1 MVQVTGKKN
10 LNTGGVETEMRLMRE
25 EEGEDIKSRKELER
39 RVEELENKVMEVVE
53 RNRGKGKWKYGKK
66 VWWNGEI
73 EKVYGEVRGMERR
86 WEESGRRIGGEEVKE
101 GRKRWKKKVEEVKRE
116 HWLRYLEGIKE
127 RDGYKWVKTDR
138 DFLVDIP
145 SIRDENG
152 RMVEEDGEKAKE
164 IVRGL
169 GKREKEKQ
177 EEEGFYEKVEVEEE
191 EIEEMVK
198 KQGDGK
204 AAGENGLGEKVLKLM
219 WKVDWSKREMRKV
232 IEG

>member
-10 LNTGGVETEMRLMRE
+10 LNTGEVETEMRLMRE
-25 EEGEDIKSRKELER
+25 EEGEDIKSRRELER

-138 DFLVDIP
+138 DLLVDIP
-145 SIRDENG
+145 SIGMRMGEWLK
-152 RMVEEDGEKAKE
+152 RMV
-164 IVRGL
+164 
-169 GKREKEKQ
+169 KR
-177 EEEGFYEKVEVEEE
+177 
-191 EIEEMVK
+191 
-198 KQGDGK
+198 
-204 AAGENGLGEKVLKLM
+204 
-219 WKVDWSKREMRKV
+219 RRK
-232 IEG
+232 